1 MKNKVFLLAPDKF
14 KFSMSAAEFCEIAE
28 QCINCIFPNA
38 VVLKCPLADGGEG
51 SLDCFVA
58 NTGAKLIGGN
68 YTNANFQTVFA
79 NYALNNDTAFIEC
92 SATAGLA
99 NTSLKNPCK
108 TTTYGVGEQIK
119 NALSNGAKTI
129 YLGLGG
135 SATNDAGCGMA
146 AALGFEFRDKNNT
159 KFIPTGDTLCK
170 IASITAPK
178 EQINA
183 KIIVLCDV
191 DNVLFGKNG
200 AAYVYARQKG
210 ANDEQIKVLDN
221 NLRYFNDL
229 TKQNGV
235 DFSQY
240 KGSGAAGGLAA
251 GAIYFLNATL
261 QSGINTFFELT
272 NIREKISKADF
283 VITGEGKIDR
293 QSMHG
298 KVVFE
303 LHKIC
308 ESKKFVAFC
317 GTNELDFSPFPI
329 ISINKPNTPLSQS
342 ILDTKQ
348 NFTNA
353 LTQYLICWHQIK
365 KHS

>member
-1 MKNKVFLLAPDKF
+1 MLRLQASDEENKAKSKSLGKQGIILSIVGAVFVIVFVLL
-14 KFSMSAAEFCEIAE
+14 
-28 QCINCIFPNA
+28 
-38 VVLKCPLADGGEG
+38 G
-51 SLDCFVA
+51 SLCAQNMMETQLGDGNPDFPVLS
-58 NTGAKLIGGN
+58 LIG
-68 YTNANFQTVFA
+68 AI
-79 NYALNNDTAFIEC
+79 AFYF
-92 SATAGLA
+92 LA
-99 NTSLKNPCK
+99 F
-108 TTTYGVGEQIK
+108 
-119 NALSNGAKTI
+119 

-210 ANDEQIKVLDN
+210 ANDEQIKVLDD

-251 GAIYFLNATL
+251 GAVYFLNATL

-283 VITGEGKIDR
+283 VITGEGKIDK

-317 GTNELDFSPFPI
+317 GTNELDFSPFQI

-353 LTQYLICWHQIK
+353 LTQYLK
-365 KHS
+365 SLN